1 MALPPSIPADETQ
14 IQAALTDPGRLAAVR
29 ATGLLDT
36 PPEEVFD
43 RLTRLAARLTGA
55 PVTFVALLDA
65 NRDFYKSAYGL
76 GKPLATTRELGGRTF
91 CHYPLVSGEA
101 LILEDVTQ
109 LPVLRDVPT
118 VKSLGIRAY
127 AGIPLRT
134 ESGEILGSFCAV
146 DFEPKQWTE
155 QDVEV
160 IVELAH
166 SAMREIRLRMALQDA
181 SALNQQLLAQ
191 IQKVDEL
198 NRALSEMATTD
209 PLTGVA
215 NRRAFDHA
223 LQLELAIVE
232 RRSTPLSLLMLD
244 VDHFKRINDTFG
256 HEAGDKVLVA
266 IAQLLNGCARVIDVV
281 ARVGGEEFAVILPD
295 TDAGGAHE
303 VGERMR
309 IAVARSNWLGH
320 PTTISIGA
328 ATLHDKED
336 AASLYARADA
346 ALYAAKTSGRDRVV
360 MA

>member
-1 MALPPSIPADETQ
+1 MESKPTPPADATQ
-14 IQAALTDPGRLAAVR
+14 IQAALTDPRRLAAVR
-29 ATGLLDT
+29 DTGLLDT
-36 PPEEVFD
+36 PPDEVFD
-43 RLTRLAARLTGA
+43 RLTRLAAKLTGA
-55 PVTFVALLDA
+55 PVAFVSLLDTD
-65 NRDFYKSAYGL
+65 RDFYKSAYGL
-76 GKPLATTRELGGRTF
+76 GEPLATTRQLSGRSF

-109 LPVLRDVPT
+109 LPVFQDVPT

-134 ESGEILGSFCAV
+134 ESGEVLGSFCAV
-146 DFEPKQWTE
+146 DFKPKQWTE

-181 SALNQQLLAQ
+181 RALNQQLLAQ
-191 IQKVDEL
+191 IQKVDAL
-198 NRALSEMATTD
+198 NQALSEMATTD
-209 PLTGVA
+209 ALTGVA
-215 NRRAFDHA
+215 NRRAFDHR
-223 LQLELAIVE
+223 LQLELAVVE
-232 RRSTPLSLLMLD
+232 RRGTPLSLLMLD

>member
-1 MALPPSIPADETQ
+1 
-14 IQAALTDPGRLAAVR
+14 V
-29 ATGLLDT
+29 
-36 PPEEVFD
+36 
-43 RLTRLAARLTGA
+43 
-55 PVTFVALLDA
+55 
-65 NRDFYKSAYGL
+65 
-76 GKPLATTRELGGRTF
+76 
-91 CHYPLVSGEA
+91 H
-101 LILEDVTQ
+101 
-109 LPVLRDVPT
+109 T

-134 ESGEILGSFCAV
+134 ESGEVLGSFCAV
-146 DFEPKQWTE
+146 DFKPKQWTE
-155 QDVEV
+155 QDVE
-160 IVELAH
+160 IISELAH

-181 SALNQQLLAQ
+181 SALNQQLQAQ
-191 IQKVDEL
+191 IQKVDAL

-209 PLTGVA
+209 ALTGVA
-215 NRRAFDHA
+215 NRRAFDHS

-232 RRSTPLSLLMLD
+232 RRGTPLSLLMLD
-244 VDHFKRINDTFG
+244 VDHFKRINDTYG

-266 IAQLLNGCARVIDVV
+266 IAQLLGGCARVIDVV

-336 AASLYARADA
+336 AASLYVRADA